1 MCTYKIKKRNK
12 NNTQVKI
19 IVINSNNN
27 DKWMIL
33 RICSDCT
40 VYSVHCTA
48 TDKHFAKIKHQ
59 NELKK

>member
-1 MCTYKIKKRNK
+1 MKKRNK

-27 DKWMIL
+27 GKWMIL

-40 VYSVHCTA
+40 LYCHRQTFC
-48 TDKHFAKIKHQ
+48 Q
-59 NELKK
+59 NKTPK